1 LELDI
6 SPVGSGSI
14 TLNGVIVESYPADS
28 RFYGR
33 ISVTLEAI
41 PAPGYYFTNWSG
53 DLAGTENPVSL
64 NIINDSLI
72 TADFSPIVHTISLQV
87 DGNGST
93 DPAMGTHEY
102 NEGDTVNTTA
112 VPDKG
117 WKFDGWSGD
126 VTDPELTTTTFVV
139 TSDKAITAGFSPIVH
154 TISLDVDGNGS
165 TDPAM
170 GTHEYNEGDMV
181 SITAVPDEGWRFES
195 WSGDVA
201 DPESANTI
209 VKMDSDRVITANFSQ
224 IVHPVTIAVNGGG
237 STTPMVGTHSFGEGT
252 VVEITA
258 TPERGWRFESWS
270 GDVAD
275 PESATTKVTIDSENA
290 VTANFTRTAPSG
302 WVIGAIIGGVTA
314 AITIRLVAR
323 RRKASQNREEPGN

>member
-1 LELDI
+1 M
-6 SPVGSGSI
+6 
-14 TLNGVIVESYPADS
+14 
-28 RFYGR
+28 
-33 ISVTLEAI
+33 
-41 PAPGYYFTNWSG
+41 PAPGYYFANWSD
-53 DLAGTENPVSL
+53 DLAGAENPVSL
-64 NIINDSLI
+64 HVTNNSLI
-72 TADFSPIVHTISLQV
+72 IANFSPIVHTISLQV

-102 NEGDTVNTTA
+102 NEGDTVNITA

-117 WKFDGWSGD
+117 WQFDGWSGD

-139 TSDKAITAGFSPIVH
+139 TSDKAITADFSPIVH
-154 TISLDVDGNGS
+154 TISLEVDGNGYS
-165 TDPAM
+165 DPTV
-170 GTHEYNEGDMV
+170 GTHEYNEGGVV
-181 SITAVPDEGWRFES
+181 SITATPDEGWRFEN

-201 DPESANTI
+201 DPESATTI

-237 STTPMVGTHSFGEGT
+237 STTPMAGTHSFGEGT
-252 VVEITA
+252 MVEITA

-275 PESATTKVTIDSENA
+275 PKSTTTKVTIGSEKA

-302 WVIGAIIGGVTA
+302 WVIGAIIGGVA
-314 AITIRLVAR
+314 AAMTLRLVTR
-323 RRKASQNREEPGN
+323 RRKASQNQEEPGN

>member
-1 LELDI
+1 MELDI

-72 TADFSPIVHTISLQV
+72 TADFSPIVHTISLQ
-87 DGNGST
+87 
-93 DPAMGTHEY
+93 
-102 NEGDTVNTTA
+102 
-112 VPDKG
+112 
-117 WKFDGWSGD
+117 
-126 VTDPELTTTTFVV
+126 
-139 TSDKAITAGFSPIVH
+139 
-154 TISLDVDGNGS
+154 VDGNGS